1 MPVGTRSISLGMVTV
16 LADIS
21 CSSWFGSAANFAAN
35 AYGLQ
40 KKYHEIEKKAPA
52 QPELSSRS
60 NFMTCFVVVMR
71 MSF

>member
-35 AYGLQ
+35 ASGLP
-40 KKYHEIEKKAPA
+40 KKLLLE
-52 QPELSSRS
+52 
-60 NFMTCFVVVMR
+60 
-71 MSF
+71 SFDIFEYLLTVSLPSVG